1 MDELPVAALK
11 RYEPELYS
19 FFDNRQADLLVEL
32 RDKKAIDDDLKK
44 RMISALEQFKKE
56 FTA

>member
-1 MDELPVAALK
+1 LT
-11 RYEPELYS
+11 
-19 FFDNRQADLLVEL
+19 EL

-44 RMISALEQFKKE
+44 RMVGALDQFKKE